1 MISKTTS
8 VHDIIAGNKALES
21 VIERLGFEKRNL
33 HFRLEDLCLLHN
45 TDADFVILVIKAFSE
60 GVSFPA
66 DELKSFSLELTLDYL
81 KKTHN
86 FYLNKKIP
94 EIELSFASMCRD
106 FSYSHPQL
114 LILAKL
120 FMDYKKD
127 LVEHIDDEEYV
138 LFPYIEELIKV
149 KQKGKSVRA
158 LGLDR
163 YSIENFHDEHH
174 HEEEILTQI
183 RETIEAR
190 FRKNRVPMPFRIFL
204 NQIEMLEIDLLIHA
218 RIEDEVLIPLAR
230 GLEKEVKSN

>member
-33 HFRLEDLCLLHN
+33 HFQLDDLCSLHN
-45 TDADFVILVIKAFSE
+45 TDVDFVILVIKAFSE
-60 GVSFPA
+60 GLSFPVN
-66 DELKSFSLELTLDYL
+66 EFRSFSLELILDYL
-81 KKTHN
+81 KKTHS

-94 EIELSFASMCRD
+94 EIELSFTSMCRD

-114 LILAKL
+114 LVLAKL

-149 KQKGKSVRA
+149 KQKGKSARA

-174 HEEEILTQI
+174 HEEAILTQI

-190 FRKNRVPMPFRIFL
+190 FRKNKVPMPFRIFL
-204 NQIEMLEIDLLIHA
+204 NQIETLEVDLLIHA
-218 RIEDEVLIPLAR
+218 RIEDEVLIPLAS
-230 GLEKEVKSN
+230 GLEKEVKG